1 MKKQGKSRGLAF
13 YWRRSGSQL
22 VEFALVVPIFMIV
35 LFGICQYALFFWG
48 YITIRT
54 ASAIGARQ
62 AIISPGNVALI
73 TTAAK
78 NAVNAPPLL
87 DSNSPSLVVNVSPVT
102 NAAGTLVTTI
112 EVSYKFPVLIPY
124 VLPPFTK
131 ATTNK
136 TITAT
141 TIVQ

>member
-1 MKKQGKSRGLAF
+1 MRRKKSFNSKVLHR
-13 YWRRSGSQL
+13 RRSGSQL
-22 VEFALVVPIFMIV
+22 VEFALVVPIFMII

-62 AIISPGNVALI
+62 AIISPGNTNLI
-73 TTAAK
+73 ISAAQS
-78 NAVNAPPLL
+78 ACNAPPLL
-87 DSNSPSLVVNVSPVT
+87 QSNLCHVV
-102 NAAGTLVTTI
+102 VTTSSPAGAVVTTVQ
-112 EVSYKFPVLIPY
+112 VSYPFKVLIPY

-131 ATTNK
+131 GNTTNK

-141 TIVQ
+141 TVVQ